1 MTDTASGPSETP
13 NLGAVIDDEVTAVDV
28 KALSAFGYETRYRL
42 VRLLVESDG
51 GLRFDEITPHVSIS
65 DSAVSHA
72 LTLLADAGLVEK
84 RKDGRSRSY
93 TPTERAEALVAAL
106 DETR

>member
-1 MTDTASGPSETP
+1 MADSSSDPSAEADLDT
-13 NLGAVIDDEVTAVDV
+13 LIDDATTAVDV

-42 VRLLVESDG
+42 VRLLVEANDPVP
-51 GLRFDEITPHVSIS
+51 FDEITPYVPIS

-72 LTLLADAGLVEK
+72 LTLLCDAGLVEK

-93 TPTERAEALVAAL
+93 SRTERAEALVEAL
-106 DETR
+106 DRTR